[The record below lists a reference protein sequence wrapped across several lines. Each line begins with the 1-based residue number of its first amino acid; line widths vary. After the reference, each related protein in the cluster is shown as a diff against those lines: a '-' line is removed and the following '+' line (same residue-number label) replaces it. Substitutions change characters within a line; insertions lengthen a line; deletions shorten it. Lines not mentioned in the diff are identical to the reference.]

1 MCVCVTERQRQRLRD
16 KKIHTEI
23 EKETERKPEIIKGN
37 SHRTICRQGAA
48 PAGWPESRS
57 P

>member
-1 MCVCVTERQRQRLRD
+1 LRD